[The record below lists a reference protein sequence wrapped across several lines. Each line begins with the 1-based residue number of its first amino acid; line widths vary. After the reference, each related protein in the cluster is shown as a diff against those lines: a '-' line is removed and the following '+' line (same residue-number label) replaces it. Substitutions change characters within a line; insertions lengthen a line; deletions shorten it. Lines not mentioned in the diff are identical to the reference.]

1 MPPKD
6 NQPAVP
12 REAKQQFHYS
22 FLKILSGSDL
32 SRRRLP
38 YMTAVSPHAGPAVW
52 LTACSHGEE
61 VGGIAVVQEVFK
73 RLRKRPLL
81 KGSLHAFP
89 LMNPLGFEMGTRLI
103 AMSEEDL
110 NRSFPGSPTGT
121 LAERIADR
129 IFRAI
134 AETGPSVVLDLHNDW
149 IRSIPYTVLDP
160 SPAGDGNPL
169 YERTAEVA
177 GWTGFPIVVEP
188 EAIRRTLSHSL
199 MQRGVAALTI
209 ELSESY
215 VVNEKIVDQGVG
227 CVFNVLSQ
235 LGMVEPMGEP
245 FFYPLPAELAGK
257 RFRYSSQP
265 VASTSGILRFLARP
279 GQVVRAGQPVAKVHN
294 AFGRLQ
300 ETLTAQGDALV
311 LGFSDSSVAYPGA
324 PVMAFGLL

>member
-1 MPPKD
+1 
-6 NQPAVP
+6 
-12 REAKQQFHYS
+12 
-22 FLKILSGSDL
+22 
-32 SRRRLP
+32 
-38 YMTAVSPHAGPAVW
+38 
-52 LTACSHGEE
+52 
-61 VGGIAVVQEVFK
+61 
-73 RLRKRPLL
+73 
-81 KGSLHAFP
+81 
-89 LMNPLGFEMGTRLI
+89 
-103 AMSEEDL
+103 
-110 NRSFPGSPTGT
+110 
-121 LAERIADR
+121 
-129 IFRAI
+129 
-134 AETGPSVVLDLHNDW
+134 
-149 IRSIPYTVLDP
+149 
-160 SPAGDGNPL
+160 
-169 YERTAEVA
+169 
-177 GWTGFPIVVEP
+177 
-188 EAIRRTLSHSL
+188 

-245 FFYPLPAELAGK
+245 FFYPLPTELAGK

-311 LGFSDSSVAYPGA
+311 LGFSDSTVAYPGA